1 MNQDGSKIVDHSWVG
16 DCGKVLVDSKKW
28 SSHTGLS
35 IN

>member
-1 MNQDGSKIVDHSWVG
+1 MNKIVDHSLVG

-28 SSHTGLS
+28 SGHIGLS